1 MWKQTLNIRSGTEN
15 ELFNKYQLKQ
25 LFCVMYPNSRRK
37 GSKCEQN
44 REVLYPHSD
53 DSLVAC
59 SIKKI
64 WRHAILQSRGC
75 DQRYTLGNY
84 AAVIGT

>member
-1 MWKQTLNIRSGTEN
+1 
-15 ELFNKYQLKQ
+15 
-25 LFCVMYPNSRRK
+25 MYPNSRRK

-64 WRHAILQSRGC
+64 WRLAILQSRGC